1 MFKYIRENSGIII
14 KFLLTHI
21 VMALLGIMVGLAVIT
36 IENNNSGFSA
46 IAVIAGIFTVGFM
59 CFMHYDDSFF
69 CGVKEGIKCRAEG
82 TKPDLYKGLK
92 IAVIGLSPVI
102 LLGIAVIV
110 IDLIHIF
117 SGELPF
123 VVPVGEY
130 EMPKELTV
138 TIGIY
143 YFVQGSFMPIYALQ
157 QYIGIIGYV
166 IFSLALPLVSSTLGY
181 AIGAQDKT
189 IRGMMGMNVK
199 PPFDG
204 PLERKPKNKGNNNR
218 Y

>member
-21 VMALLGIMVGLAVIT
+21 VMSLLGIMVGLAVLT
-36 IENNNSGFSA
+36 IENNNSGFSTIA
-46 IAVIAGIFTVGFM
+46 IIASVFTIGFM

-69 CGVKEGIKCRAEG
+69 CGVKEGIKCRADG
-82 TKPDLYKGLK
+82 NKPDLFKGLK
-92 IAVIGLSPVI
+92 IALIAMLPII
-102 LLGIAVIV
+102 LLGIAIV
-110 IDLIHIF
+110 IIDIIHIIN
-117 SGELPF
+117 GDLPF
-123 VVPVGEY
+123 VYRGGEY
-130 EMPKELTV
+130 EIPSGLSV
-138 TIGIY
+138 TTFIF
-143 YFVQGSFMPIYALQ
+143 YFLQGSFLPLYALQ

-166 IFSLALPLVSSTLGY
+166 IVSLVLPLIASTLGY
-181 AIGAQDKT
+181 YIGAQDKT

-204 PLERKPKNKGNNNR
+204 PLERKPKNKNNR